1 MVFSTLL
8 HGLLHQFPPSF
19 LLIVFFPWFQVTLFY
34 FFPRKSTTDFVVA
47 EKPFVKT
54 LTAFTVSMWVQMAND
69 SKTNQ
74 STTTLFSYA
83 ISDSIDNELSIEIDA
98 SEVWVSIRDVITR

>member
-1 MVFSTLL
+1 MFSG
-8 HGLLHQFPPSF
+8 H
-19 LLIVFFPWFQVTLFY
+19 IVL

-69 SKTNQ
+69 SKTKQ
-74 STTTLFSYA
+74 STNTLFSYA
-83 ISDSIDNELSIEIDA
+83 ISDSIDNELFIDIDA
-98 SEVWVSIRDVITR
+98 SEVWVSIRDVDTR